1 MKLITQTKA
10 HWWSWTWMQHLAFLS
25 CGLYLLFQTQE
36 MIWFHSFLVK
46 NMTGL
51 LRHTDPSFTC
61 QALFFSPSL
70 FSIIH
75 LIITPEKVLTV
86 KCFQTLLMR
95 TIKKRPRNWMCCL
108 PPPFDYAYHIVRRF
122 LFFMW
127 TISPFSSPQG
137 FFCLPKKFKSLSDR
151 WPPYFKDCFYS
162 NETFISKMTLHSHF
176 TKVPWWF
183 LSFQPRNIFHWLISL
198 WGITPSFFF

>member
-108 PPPFDYAYHIVRRF
+108 PPLWLCISHRPSFS
-122 LFFMW
+122 FFHV
-127 TISPFSSPQG
+127 
-137 FFCLPKKFKSLSDR
+137 
-151 WPPYFKDCFYS
+151 
-162 NETFISKMTLHSHF
+162 NHF
-176 TKVPWWF
+176 TFFITSGVLLFTQKVQKP
-183 LSFQPRNIFHWLISL
+183 I
-198 WGITPSFFF
+198 G